1 MAEEIG
7 ERIGQSDA
15 IQPSAGA
22 SLVTVISA
30 AAAIIGVV
38 GQLAMH
44 RSVGFAMLAG
54 CGLAALATIVFAHQR

>member
-7 ERIGQSDA
+7 GRIGQSEA
-15 IQPSAGA
+15 FRPSAGA
-22 SLVTVISA
+22 SLATVISA

-44 RSVGFAMLAG
+44 QSIGFAMLAG
-54 CGLAALATIVFAHQR
+54 FGLATLATIVFVHQR